1 MILKRY
7 LYGEISKVFVAV
19 TCVLMLIALSNQFVV
34 LMTRAAGGEISLGI
48 LFKILAFNVPRLLSY
63 MLPLSLF
70 LSIILALGRLY
81 TDNEMIVLK
90 ACGTPVTLRLRV
102 VLVLA
107 VMVMIV
113 VASCSLYVA
122 PKVALYKDQALKQ
135 DESTLLMQTITPERF
150 HSIKQGELVF
160 YVEKISGDHHALQ
173 NVFIAEFPKAE
184 NLKRGKSES
193 GSGSSE
199 WTVLVAK
206 TGKIV
211 KEDGLVYLVL
221 EQGKR
226 YEGLPGEKNYLRLNF
241 EEYGRLLQEQP
252 TENESAQ
259 MPPTWE
265 LFTHSSL
272 ANNAEL
278 QWRLAPPISCVVLA
292 LLAFMLSKVSP
303 RQGRFARLYPSLVL
317 YILYLNLMTLSRR
330 WLQADTISPWVGIWW
345 VHGTFLLIAIVGL
358 LQTEGYLSI
367 RRIIHRLR
375 RKT

>member
-7 LYGEISKVFVAV
+7 LYSEISKVFVAV
-19 TCVLMLIALSNQFVV
+19 TCVLMLIALSNQFVI
-34 LMTRAAGGEISLGI
+34 LMTRAAGGELSLGI
-48 LFKILAFNVPRLLSY
+48 LLKILAFNVPRLLSY

-107 VMVMIV
+107 MMVMIV

-160 YVEKISGDHHALQ
+160 YVEKVSGDHKALQ

-184 NLKRGKSES
+184 NLKQGKS
-193 GSGSSE
+193 GAGSSE

-206 TGKIV
+206 AGKVV

-252 TENESAQ
+252 TENESVQ
-259 MPPTWE
+259 MPPTWD
-265 LFTHSSL
+265 LFTHPSL
-272 ANNAEL
+272 ENNAEL
-278 QWRLAPPISCVVLA
+278 QWRFAPPISCLVLA

-330 WLQADTISPWVGIWW
+330 WMQADTISPWIGIWW
-345 VHGTFLLIAIVGL
+345 VHGIFTFIAIVGL
-358 LQTEGYLSI
+358 LQTEGYISI
-367 RRIIHRLR
+367 RRIANRLR

>member
-1 MILKRY
+1 VILKRY
-7 LYGEISKVFVAV
+7 LYSEISKVFVAV
-19 TCVLMLIALSNQFVV
+19 TCVLMLIALSNQFVI

-48 LFKILAFNVPRLLSY
+48 LLKVLAFNVPRLLSY

-90 ACGTPVTLRLRV
+90 ACGAPVILRLRV

-107 VMVMIV
+107 VMAMIV

-160 YVEKISGDHHALQ
+160 YVEKISPDRKSLE

-184 NLKRGKSES
+184 NLKNSKSNTHS
-193 GSGSSE
+193 AE

-211 KEDGLVYLVL
+211 KENGLVYLVL

-226 YEGLPGEKNYLRLNF
+226 YEGLPGQKNYLRINF

-252 TENESAQ
+252 MNEQDFAQ
-259 MPPTWE
+259 MPSTWE
-265 LFTHSSL
+265 LLSHPSL
-272 ANNAEL
+272 ANTAEL
-278 QWRLAPPISCVVLA
+278 QWRLAPPISCFILA

-303 RQGRFARLYPSLVL
+303 RQGRFARLYPSLIL
-317 YILYLNLMTLSRR
+317 YILYLNLMTLARR
-330 WLQADTISPWVGIWW
+330 WMQADVISPWVGIWW
-345 VHGTFLLIAIVGL
+345 VHGLFLLIAVIGI
-358 LQTEGYLSI
+358 LQTEGYISI
-367 RRIIHRLR
+367 GQFARRLR
-375 RKT
+375 HKS